1 MNKYIILSLLLI
13 NDSLSFSTISNV
25 NNFRLRKN
33 VAALRDRPSASNI
46 QRREVFRIARVI
58 TIPYVFGNFI
68 DIANAAKKE
77 EKSIETLREE
87 ANRIIEIIEVQKD
100 TFNLPAIA
108 EANKNILRDSN
119 SAGDGA
125 GAGTGAGAGA
135 GTGAGTGADTNAD
148 RDNFATIKEAKNI
161 SEKEEIRNTLN
172 IILDD
177 FKKNGK
183 EKPEEA
189 LRTLQ
194 SFCADSNVIKSKE
207 ASKLM
212 QLFADGKYGIF
223 LGKFDNYYITNYNKI
238 YDTDDEKTYYEV
250 DIKLEAPYKT
260 MIYNSIQ
267 FDEMYYPENAGD
279 PCYIIYR
286 WIFVKTNDKYM
297 IDGCYLLHK
306 PRL

>member
-1 MNKYIILSLLLI
+1 M
-13 NDSLSFSTISNV
+13 
-25 NNFRLRKN
+25 
-33 VAALRDRPSASNI
+33 
-46 QRREVFRIARVI
+46 
-58 TIPYVFGNFI
+58 
-68 DIANAAKKE
+68 
-77 EKSIETLREE
+77 
-87 ANRIIEIIEVQKD
+87 
-100 TFNLPAIA
+100 
-108 EANKNILRDSN
+108 
-119 SAGDGA
+119 
-125 GAGTGAGAGA
+125 
-135 GTGAGTGADTNAD
+135 
-148 RDNFATIKEAKNI
+148 
-161 SEKEEIRNTLN
+161 N

-177 FKKNGK
+177 FKKKGN

-189 LRTLQ
+189 LKTLQ

-207 ASKLM
+207 ASKLR

-306 PRL
+306 Q

>member
-13 NDSLSFSTISNV
+13 NDSLSFSTISNL

-33 VAALRDRPSASNI
+33 VAALRDIPSASNI

-108 EANKNILRDSN
+108 EANKNILKDNN
-119 SAGDGA
+119 S
-125 GAGTGAGAGA
+125 AGAGA
-135 GTGAGTGADTNAD
+135 GTDTN

-189 LRTLQ
+189 LKTLQ

-212 QLFADGKYGIF
+212 PLFADGKYGIF

-286 WIFVKTNDKYM
+286 WIFVKINDKYM

>member
-1 MNKYIILSLLLI
+1 MNRYIILSLLFI
-13 NDSLSFSTISNV
+13 NDSLSFSTISNL
-25 NNFRLRKN
+25 NNLRLRKN
-33 VAALRDRPSASNI
+33 AAALRDMPSASNI

-58 TIPYVFGNFI
+58 TIPYVFGNFK
-68 DIANAAKKE
+68 DIANAATKE
-77 EKSIETLREE
+77 EKNIETLREE

-100 TFNLPAIA
+100 SFNLPVVSSKAIA
-108 EANKNILRDSN
+108 EANKNILHD
-119 SAGDGA
+119 GDGNVNVN
-125 GAGTGAGAGA
+125 GNSNG
-135 GTGAGTGADTNAD
+135 N
-148 RDNFATIKEAKNI
+148 NFATIKEAKNI
-161 SEKEEIRNTLN
+161 SEKEEIKNTLD
-172 IILDD
+172 IILQG

-189 LRTLQ
+189 LKTLQ
-194 SFCADSNVIKSKE
+194 SFCSDSNVIKSKD
-207 ASKLM
+207 ASKLKE
-212 QLFADGKYGIF
+212 LFADGKYGIF

-250 DIKLEAPYKT
+250 DIKLEAPYNT

-267 FDEMYYPENAGD
+267 FDEMYYPENSGD

-306 PRL
+306 S

>member
-1 MNKYIILSLLLI
+1 MNRYIILSLLFI
-13 NDSLSFSTISNV
+13 NDSLSFSTISNL
-25 NNFRLRKN
+25 NNLRLRRN
-33 VAALRDRPSASNI
+33 AIALRDIPSVSNI

-58 TIPYVFGNFI
+58 TIPYVFGNFM

-77 EKSIETLREE
+77 DKSIETLREE
-87 ANRIIEIIEVQKD
+87 ANRIIEIIEIQKD
-100 TFNLPAIA
+100 TFNLPVISNKAIA
-108 EANKNILRDSN
+108 EANRNILRDSN
-119 SAGDGA
+119 SNSNSNSD
-125 GAGTGAGAGA
+125 
-135 GTGAGTGADTNAD
+135 N
-148 RDNFATIKEAKNI
+148 NFATIKEAKNI
-161 SEKEEIRNTLN
+161 SEKEGIKNTLD
-172 IILDD
+172 IILQG

-189 LRTLQ
+189 LKTLQ
-194 SFCADSNVIKSKE
+194 SFCSDSNVIKSKDV
-207 ASKLM
+207 SKLKE
-212 QLFADGKYGIF
+212 LFADGKYGIF

-250 DIKLEAPYKT
+250 DIKIEAPYKT

-306 PRL
+306 H

>member
-119 SAGDGA
+119 SAG
-125 GAGTGAGAGA
+125 AGAGA
-135 GTGAGTGADTNAD
+135 DTNTN

-172 IILDD
+172 IILDN
-177 FKKNGK
+177 FKKNGR

-212 QLFADGKYGIF
+212 PLFADGKYGIF

-286 WIFVKTNDKYM
+286 WIFVKINDKYM

>member
-119 SAGDGA
+119 SVNAGSGA
-125 GAGTGAGAGA
+125 GAG
-135 GTGAGTGADTNAD
+135 AD

-194 SFCADSNVIKSKE
+194 SFCADSNVIKSNE

-212 QLFADGKYGIF
+212 PLFADGKYGIF

-286 WIFVKTNDKYM
+286 WIFVKINDKYM

>member
-13 NDSLSFSTISNV
+13 NDSLSFSTISNL
-25 NNFRLRKN
+25 NNLRLRKN
-33 VAALRDRPSASNI
+33 LLALRDRPCASNI

-119 SAGDGA
+119 SAG
-125 GAGTGAGAGA
+125 TGAGA
-135 GTGAGTGADTNAD
+135 GADTNAD

-177 FKKNGK
+177 FTKNGK

-207 ASKLM
+207 ASILM

-286 WIFVKTNDKYM
+286 WIFVKINDKYM

>member
-13 NDSLSFSTISNV
+13 NDSLSFSTITNI

-33 VAALRDRPSASNI
+33 VAALRDRPSYSDI
-46 QRREVFRIARVI
+46 QRREIFRIARVV
-58 TIPYVFGNFI
+58 TVSYVFGNFI

-77 EKSIETLREE
+77 EKNIEALREE

-100 TFNLPAIA
+100 AFNLPAIA
-108 EANKNILRDSN
+108 EANKNILKDSN
-119 SAGDGA
+119 GV
-125 GAGTGAGAGA
+125 GAGTDAHTNG
-135 GTGAGTGADTNAD
+135 GTSRN
-148 RDNFATIKEAKNI
+148 NLATIKEAKNI

-177 FKKNGK
+177 FKKNGG

-207 ASKLM
+207 STKLR

-223 LGKFDNYYITNYNKI
+223 LGKFDNYYIINYNKI
-238 YDTDDEKTYYEV
+238 YDTDVEKTYYEV
-250 DIKLEAPYKT
+250 DVKLEAPYKT

-286 WIFVKTNDKYM
+286 WIFVKTNDKYL

-306 PRL
+306 PSL

>member
-1 MNKYIILSLLLI
+1 MNRYIILSLLFI
-13 NDSLSFSTISNV
+13 NDSLSFSTISNL
-25 NNFRLRKN
+25 NNLRLRRN
-33 VAALRDRPSASNI
+33 AIALRDMPSVSNI

-58 TIPYVFGNFI
+58 TIPYVFGNFM

-77 EKSIETLREE
+77 DKSIETLREE

-100 TFNLPAIA
+100 TFNLPVVSNKAIA
-108 EANKNILRDSN
+108 EANRNILRDSN
-119 SAGDGA
+119 SDI
-125 GAGTGAGAGA
+125 
-135 GTGAGTGADTNAD
+135 N
-148 RDNFATIKEAKNI
+148 NNLATIKEAKNI
-161 SEKEEIRNTLN
+161 SEKEGIKNTLD
-172 IILDD
+172 IILQG

-189 LRTLQ
+189 LKTLQ
-194 SFCADSNVIKSKE
+194 SFCSDSNVIKSKD
-207 ASKLM
+207 ASKLKE
-212 QLFADGKYGIF
+212 LFADGKYGIF

-250 DIKLEAPYKT
+250 DIKIEAPYKT

-306 PRL
+306 H

>member
-46 QRREVFRIARVI
+46 QRREVFRIARVVI

-77 EKSIETLREE
+77 DKTIETLREE

-108 EANKNILRDSN
+108 EANKNILIDSN
-119 SAGDGA
+119 SANG
-125 GAGTGAGAGA
+125 GT
-135 GTGAGTGADTNAD
+135 DKN

-286 WIFVKTNDKYM
+286 WIFVKINDKYM

>member
-13 NDSLSFSTISNV
+13 NDSLSFSTISNL
-25 NNFRLRKN
+25 NNLRLRKN
-33 VAALRDRPSASNI
+33 VLALRDRPSASNI

-119 SAGDGA
+119 SG
-125 GAGTGAGAGA
+125 GAGAGA
-135 GTGAGTGADTNAD
+135 GAGADTNAD

-207 ASKLM
+207 VSKLM
-212 QLFADGKYGIF
+212 PLFADGKYGIF

-286 WIFVKTNDKYM
+286 WIFVKINDKYM

>member
-1 MNKYIILSLLLI
+1 MNRYIILSLLFI
-13 NDSLSFSTISNV
+13 NDSLSFSTISNL
-25 NNFRLRKN
+25 NNLRLRKN
-33 VAALRDRPSASNI
+33 AAALRDMSSASNI

-58 TIPYVFGNFI
+58 TIPYVFGNFM

-77 EKSIETLREE
+77 DKSIETLREE

-100 TFNLPAIA
+100 SFNLPVVSNKAIA
-108 EANKNILRDSN
+108 EANKNILHD
-119 SAGDGA
+119 GDG
-125 GAGTGAGAGA
+125 
-135 GTGAGTGADTNAD
+135 NSN
-148 RDNFATIKEAKNI
+148 NFATIKEAKNI
-161 SEKEEIRNTLN
+161 SEKEEIKNTLD
-172 IILDD
+172 IILQG

-183 EKPEEA
+183 ERPEEA
-189 LRTLQ
+189 LKTLQ
-194 SFCADSNVIKSKE
+194 SFCSDSNVIKSKD
-207 ASKLM
+207 ASKLK

-286 WIFVKTNDKYM
+286 WIFVKINDKYM